1 MNFLDPEY
9 KSLTSD
15 QLLMIDQICGD
26 YEQRR
31 MDGLET
37 RIEDLVAAAPEALR
51 AVLELE
57 LIKIELEIAASWH
70 QLPKLE
76 DLTRRFP
83 RSAEIIQRE
92 WRLWTRENSATASDE
107 LNAKRR
113 ETRNANDQ
121 PTPVVGPADSKTA
134 SSPDHEDSS
143 NPNLRFHIV
152 RRIAEGGI
160 GTVYAAFDKDLQRE
174 VALKEL
180 KGSLVQKSSVVNRFL
195 IEATVTSHLE
205 HPNIVPIYAVGRR
218 SDGRHFYAMR
228 FIRGQSM
235 QAAIF
240 NLHRQAWKFA
250 GGAIDFRRIPEAR
263 DLLLRF
269 VAVCRAIG
277 FAHSRGVIHRDLK
290 PANIMVGDFGE
301 TLVVDWGLARRRV
314 ASSPT
319 VVDRDSRTLQPSGAG
334 STNALNRAESSVIG
348 SVGLSHH
355 QDTFISDIDGE
366 QHDSNGDTRAGTIV
380 GTPGYMSPEQAVG
393 QVELVNETSDIYSLG
408 ATLFC
413 LLTNSVPIMHTGTA
427 SHQIQSEAAA
437 KSKGSDP
444 SADET
449 IIRVVNGEDATKLT
463 SPRRIVA
470 GLPLALDA
478 ICRRAMAAKQRDRYQ
493 TTEEMARDLEAWLA
507 DEPVSVLPESV
518 VQKTRRWLRQRPLL
532 VGSFAGSVVIATIAM
547 AVTLQIVSSKNTALT
562 QANQREK
569 EATQNAQKQAEIAAA
584 NANDAEKQ
592 RQKIQ
597 EILHAFITDVEQS
610 LANVPGSAVVRKRVL
625 TQVLNQ
631 LGVVSDSFRG
641 NPGTSLSSVMA
652 LTDLGDLFAQFG
664 TDDISG
670 SIRFGELEST
680 SPSDAASKLYDEAM
694 QVVDRQ
700 LKDNPNDLTAILQ
713 KSKIQYKQ
721 AALLRQ
727 TGKTAEAMSLI
738 TTCTKTR
745 ETHFAANPDSLE
757 WGLAAAIAYD
767 MTGQIH
773 LQNGELDSAES
784 QFLAAQKALF
794 SFRDQ
799 IPLNEDLM
807 RQAGIVVSRLGD
819 IAAKRGDLEK
829 AESFYTEDMTYSEQ
843 LARAKPENLTA
854 QRDYSTAIDRI
865 GNMSAARGRLEKAL
879 EFYSKSRTIREEI
892 LLSDP
897 VDQTSLRELFVS
909 CMKCGDTRMTL
920 KQVAEAKVDFVTAG
934 EMAEKMGEIDAKSTV
949 ARRFQSFS
957 AEMLADIALAE
968 EDFDNA
974 LKYAVRS
981 LDVSVELAAIDESD
995 QQAQQDILLCHAKV
1009 AKVYQAK
1016 NDFPAAIAQFRIA
1029 EDIANRKLERN
1040 PSLDAKTD
1048 VVYVQAKIAE
1058 TFLKA
1063 DDPAQANTMFQ
1074 SAIALLESIPPEN
1087 RSDVTL
1093 RRRMVNLP
1101 TLRAQA
1107 LIQLNRPEE
1116 ARVLLESAKKLAQEM
1131 IQNDERA
1138 EQLQLDLDEIETLL
1152 KSLSN
1157 VPAP

>member
-31 MDGLET
+31 MDGIET
-37 RIEDLVAAAPEALR
+37 RIEDLVGAAPEAVR
-51 AVLELE
+51 GVLELE

-83 RSAEIIQRE
+83 RSAEIIRSEWQVWSRE
-92 WRLWTRENSATASDE
+92 ESVTSSDE
-107 LNAKRR
+107 LKAQHR

-121 PTPVVGPADSKTA
+121 PTPVVGRDDSRTA
-134 SSPDHEDSS
+134 SSPDHDASS
-143 NPNLRFHIV
+143 DPNPRFHIL

-195 IEATVTSHLE
+195 VEATVTSHLE

-228 FIRGQSM
+228 LIRGQSM
-235 QAAIF
+235 QAAIG
-240 NLHRQAWKFA
+240 NLHRQSLKFA

-269 VAVCRAIG
+269 IAVCRAIG

-319 VVDRDSRTLQPSGAG
+319 VVHRDAKTLRSSAAG
-334 STNALNRAESSVIG
+334 STNALTRAECSVIG

-355 QDTFISDIDGE
+355 EDTFISDIDGE
-366 QHDSNGDTRAGTIV
+366 QHDANGDTRAGTIV

-413 LLTNSVPIMHTGTA
+413 LLTNAVPIMHTGTA
-427 SHQIQSEAAA
+427 SNQIQSDASAKATEA
-437 KSKGSDP
+437 DP
-444 SADET
+444 SANT
-449 IIRVVNGEDATKLT
+449 IIHVANGVDATKLT
-463 SPRRIVA
+463 SPRRIVV

-507 DEPVSVLPESV
+507 DEPVSVLPESF
-518 VQKTRRWLRQRPLL
+518 VQKSRRWLRQRPLL
-532 VGSFAGSVVIATIAM
+532 IGSLAGSVVIATIAM

-562 QANQREK
+562 QSNEREK
-569 EATQNAQKQAEIAAA
+569 EATQNAQKQAQIAAT
-584 NANDAEKQ
+584 NASDAEKQ

-631 LGVVSDSFRG
+631 LGVVSDAFRG

-652 LTDLGDLFAQFG
+652 LTDLGDLFARFG

-757 WGLAAAIAYD
+757 WGMAVAIAYD
-767 MTGQIH
+767 MIGQIH

-784 QFLAAQKALF
+784 QFLAAQKALLT
-794 SFRDQ
+794 FRDQ

-807 RQAGIVVSRLGD
+807 RRVGIIASRLGD
-819 IAAKRGDLEK
+819 IAVKRGDIEK
-829 AESFYTEDMTYSEQ
+829 AEAFYTEDMTYSEQ
-843 LARAKPENLTA
+843 LATANPENLTA
-854 QRDYSTAIDRI
+854 QRDYSSAIDRI
-865 GNMSAARGRLEKAL
+865 GNMSAARGRLEEAL

-897 VDQTSLRELFVS
+897 ADQTSLRELFVS

-920 KQVAEAKVDFVTAG
+920 KRVAEAKVDFVTAG
-934 EMAEKMGEIDAKSTV
+934 ETADKMAEIDAKSTV
-949 ARRFQSFS
+949 ARRFQSFT

-974 LKYAVRS
+974 LQYAVRS
-981 LDVSVELAAIDESD
+981 LDVSLELAAIDESD
-995 QQAQQDILLCHAKV
+995 RQAQQDILLCHAKV

-1016 NDFPAAIAQFRIA
+1016 NDFTAAIAQFRLA

-1048 VVYVQAKIAE
+1048 VIYIQAKIAE
-1058 TFLKA
+1058 TFLQAA
-1063 DDPAQANTMFQ
+1063 DPTQAETMLA

-1152 KSLSN
+1152 KSIAKTPEL
-1157 VPAP
+1157 

>member
-240 NLHRQAWKFA
+240 NLHRQASKFA

-263 DLLLRF
+263 DLLQRF

-319 VVDRDSRTLQPSGAG
+319 IVDRESRTLQSSGAG
-334 STNALNRAESSVIG
+334 STNALNRAKSSVIG

-355 QDTFISDIDGE
+355 GDTFISDIDGD
-366 QHDSNGDTRAGTIV
+366 QHDANGDTRAGTIV
-380 GTPGYMSPEQAVG
+380 GTPGYMSPEQAAG
-393 QVELVNETSDIYSLG
+393 QVELMNETSDIYSLG

-437 KSKGSDP
+437 KSKGQ
-444 SADET
+444 
-449 IIRVVNGEDATKLT
+449 IH
-463 SPRRIVA
+463 
-470 GLPLALDA
+470 
-478 ICRRAMAAKQRDRYQ
+478 QQ
-493 TTEEMARDLEAWLA
+493 
-507 DEPVSVLPESV
+507 
-518 VQKTRRWLRQRPLL
+518 TRR
-532 VGSFAGSVVIATIAM
+532 SFALS
-547 AVTLQIVSSKNTALT
+547 TAKMPRNSLP
-562 QANQREK
+562 R
-569 EATQNAQKQAEIAAA
+569 
-584 NANDAEKQ
+584 DG
-592 RQKIQ
+592 
-597 EILHAFITDVEQS
+597 LS
-610 LANVPGSAVVRKRVL
+610 LAFRSRWMRFAGEPWRRSNAIGIKRPKRWLGTLKLGWL
-625 TQVLNQ
+625 TNRSVFCQ
-631 LGVVSDSFRG
+631 
-641 NPGTSLSSVMA
+641 NPLCK
-652 LTDLGDLFAQFG
+652 
-664 TDDISG
+664 
-670 SIRFGELEST
+670 R
-680 SPSDAASKLYDEAM
+680 
-694 QVVDRQ
+694 
-700 LKDNPNDLTAILQ
+700 
-713 KSKIQYKQ
+713 
-721 AALLRQ
+721 
-727 TGKTAEAMSLI
+727 
-738 TTCTKTR
+738 
-745 ETHFAANPDSLE
+745 
-757 WGLAAAIAYD
+757 LAAGCANGHCSSEA
-767 MTGQIH
+767 
-773 LQNGELDSAES
+773 LQE
-784 QFLAAQKALF
+784 
-794 SFRDQ
+794 
-799 IPLNEDLM
+799 
-807 RQAGIVVSRLGD
+807 VW
-819 IAAKRGDLEK
+819 
-829 AESFYTEDMTYSEQ
+829 
-843 LARAKPENLTA
+843 
-854 QRDYSTAIDRI
+854 
-865 GNMSAARGRLEKAL
+865 
-879 EFYSKSRTIREEI
+879 
-892 LLSDP
+892 
-897 VDQTSLRELFVS
+897 SLRRLRWLSLCKS
-909 CMKCGDTRMTL
+909 CPVRTRL
-920 KQVAEAKVDFVTAG
+920 
-934 EMAEKMGEIDAKSTV
+934 
-949 ARRFQSFS
+949 
-957 AEMLADIALAE
+957 
-968 EDFDNA
+968 
-974 LKYAVRS
+974 
-981 LDVSVELAAIDESD
+981 
-995 QQAQQDILLCHAKV
+995 
-1009 AKVYQAK
+1009 
-1016 NDFPAAIAQFRIA
+1016 
-1029 EDIANRKLERN
+1029 
-1040 PSLDAKTD
+1040 
-1048 VVYVQAKIAE
+1048 
-1058 TFLKA
+1058 
-1063 DDPAQANTMFQ
+1063 
-1074 SAIALLESIPPEN
+1074 
-1087 RSDVTL
+1087 
-1093 RRRMVNLP
+1093 
-1101 TLRAQA
+1101 
-1107 LIQLNRPEE
+1107 
-1116 ARVLLESAKKLAQEM
+1116 
-1131 IQNDERA
+1131 
-1138 EQLQLDLDEIETLL
+1138 
-1152 KSLSN
+1152 
-1157 VPAP
+1157 